1 MFEPF
6 ENLDESGPT
15 QEANTETTIPDV
27 SLNGL
32 QTELSKSFYE
42 RYFLHYGGK
51 AAATILF
58 MSDLIEAREQGGQNF
73 ADVISKFEVGGE
85 PLSFSV
91 KPAIKRLCLSEE
103 CLDVTKKYWGE
114 FMKLPADRLTILP
127 SDFISPMGYGVS
139 VEAVKVPPQIFLT
152 SWSLADL
159 VVPEKLGA
167 ILQASLALWGRC
179 YQKLESL
186 KNSPDEL
193 LPEQRQEVD
202 VINQV
207 MLDVCKGEYKR
218 WVLALGETFF
228 NKIDPSLK
236 SRFERASFS
245 YKAGV
250 DNYRKQEQKITVADK
265 KVKNLDLVLEH
276 PTPVSAESLKTASMP
291 ARPEARRV
299 KAATKV
305 HAPAIS
311 RPQDLSS
318 PVKKEPRVIS
328 KYPLERELADTW
340 TKKGNTIHDLS
351 AKLRVAFQ
359 EGNYVVVKLASG
371 FLIEGIPVVGGR
383 RMDFFTVI
391 NEETETTVYPKYLD
405 VRRLDIFKFKNQKDQ
420 EGSNID

>member
-15 QEANTETTIPDV
+15 QEANTEITIPEV

-73 ADVISKFEVGGE
+73 AEVISKYEVGGE

-91 KPAIKRLCLSEE
+91 KPAIERLCLSEE

-127 SDFISPMGYGVS
+127 SDFISPMGYGVNL
-139 VEAVKVPPQIFLT
+139 EAVKVPPKIFIT

-159 VVPEKLGA
+159 AVSEKLGA
-167 ILQASLALWGRC
+167 ILKASLALWDRC

-186 KNSPDEL
+186 KNSSDEL

-218 WVLALGETFF
+218 WALALGETYF

-245 YKAGV
+245 FKPGIENYK
-250 DNYRKQEQKITVADK
+250 KHEQKITEPEK
-265 KVKNLDLVLEH
+265 KVKNVDPAWEY
-276 PTPVSAESLKTASMP
+276 PTPVSSEILKSASMP
-291 ARPEARRV
+291 ARPEARQV
-299 KAATKV
+299 KAATKA
-305 HAPAIS
+305 HAPVVSHPEEVA
-311 RPQDLSS
+311 D
-318 PVKKEPRVIS
+318 PVEKEPKTIGR
-328 KYPLERELADTW
+328 YPLERELVDTW

-351 AKLRVAFQ
+351 SKLRVAFQ

-371 FLIEGIPVVGGR
+371 FLIQGIPVLGGR
-383 RMDFFTVI
+383 RMDFFTVV

-405 VRRLDIFKFKNQKDQ
+405 VRRVDIFKFKNQKEHDA
-420 EGSNID
+420 